1 MFGTAF
7 EIGAEGCFELPDGTG
22 PGIDVDESIFEKYSS
37 IDGPDYV
44 ESSEVKQGDM
54 MGNLFK
60 KLLVAVCLGAVAV
73 SAAMAQTFPDRTVRF
88 VVPYPPGG
96 FNDTLA
102 RVSAEKLTKMWN
114 QPVVV
119 ENKPGGNTTVGNM
132 SVAKAPADGYTILI
146 TPLPFSA
153 LPGLYGANL
162 PYDALKDFTPLVW
175 AGSTQNALVVR
186 NELPVNNVKDLLE
199 YARKNPGKLNFGS
212 TGSGSSNHLSMELFM
227 KMTGTKMAHIPYKG
241 SAPAVTAMLG
251 GEIDALFD
259 NVPNVLQ
266 HIKAGKL
273 KAIGVSGVQR
283 SVLLPEVPTVAESGV
298 PGYEVN
304 VWFGMQLPAGT
315 PKPIVDKLNRDIVQL
330 LKEPDVVQRF
340 RIQGVEVVA
349 STPAEFSQ
357 LVQKEIVKWTQ
368 LIKDANIRI
377 E

>member
-1 MFGTAF
+1 MVTWLKTLLA
-7 EIGAEGCFELPDGTG
+7 
-22 PGIDVDESIFEKYSS
+22 
-37 IDGPDYV
+37 
-44 ESSEVKQGDM
+44 
-54 MGNLFK
+54 LF
-60 KLLVAVCLGAVAV
+60 CLGWLP
-73 SAAMAQTFPDRTVRF
+73 AAPASAQTFPDHTVRI

-102 RVSAEKLTKMWN
+102 RVAAEKLSKMWN

-119 ENKPGGNTTVGNM
+119 DNKPGGNTTLGNAF
-132 SVAKAPADGYTILI
+132 VAKSPPDGYTILI

-153 LPGLYGANL
+153 LPGLYGATL

-186 NELPVNNVKDLLE
+186 NDLPVNNVRELIE
-199 YARKNPGKLNFGS
+199 YAKKNPGKVNYGS

-227 KMTGTKMAHIPYKG
+227 KMTGTRMQHIPYKG
-241 SAPAVTAMLG
+241 SAPATLAMMS

-259 NVPNVLQ
+259 NVPNVLPQ
-266 HIKAGKL
+266 IKAGKM
-273 KAIGVSGVQR
+273 KAIAVSGVQR
-283 SVLLPEVPTVAESGV
+283 AVLLPAVPTVAEAGV

-315 PKPIVDKLNRDIVQL
+315 PKPIVEKINRDVVQF
-330 LKEPDVVQRF
+330 LKEPDVIARF
-340 RIQGVEVVA
+340 RDQGVEVVA
-349 STPAEFSQ
+349 SSPAEFGQ
-357 LVQKEIVKWTQ
+357 LVQKEVVKWTQ

>member
-1 MFGTAF
+1 
-7 EIGAEGCFELPDGTG
+7 
-22 PGIDVDESIFEKYSS
+22 
-37 IDGPDYV
+37 
-44 ESSEVKQGDM
+44 

-60 KLLVAVCLGAVAV
+60 KLLAAACLGAVVAG
-73 SAAMAQTFPDRTVRF
+73 AAMAQTFPDRTVRF

-102 RVSAEKLTKMWN
+102 RVSAEKLTKIWN

-119 ENKPGGNTTVGNM
+119 ENKPGGNTTIGNVF
-132 SVAKAPADGYTILI
+132 VAKSPPDGYTILI
-146 TPLPFSA
+146 TPLPFAA

-186 NELPVNNVKDLLE
+186 NELPVNNVKELLE
-199 YARKNPGKLNFGS
+199 YARKNPGKLNYGS

-227 KMTGTKMAHIPYKG
+227 QMTGTKMAHIPYKG

-251 GEIDALFD
+251 SEIDALFD

-266 HIKAGKL
+266 HIKAGKM
-273 KAIGVSGVQR
+273 KAIGVSGVHR
-283 SVLLPEVPTVAESGV
+283 SMLLPEVPTVAESGV

-315 PKPIVDKLNRDIVQL
+315 SKPIVDKLNRDIVQL

-340 RIQGVEVVA
+340 RILGVEVVA
-349 STPAEFSQ
+349 STPAEFGQ